1 MDALALEG
9 VTVGYG
15 RAPVLR
21 DVSLSVARGE
31 RVALLG
37 PNGAGKTTLLR
48 AAGGSLRPDAG
59 RVLVG
64 AEDLA
69 GMSARGMGRPTSLY
83 AGGALTGA
91 RPDIVRWKRP
101 PPMSAPNVAR
111 LVASDPIEMTPSVTV
126 SSLTG
131 TPNFADAS
139 SSNA

>member
-59 RVLVG
+59 RVLVEG
-64 AEDLA
+64 KDLA
-69 GMSARGMGRPTSLY
+69 GMSAREAARRISGVAQQEGSEFAFTVREVVALGR
-83 AGGALTGA
+83 
-91 RPDIVRWKRP
+91 
-101 PPMSAPNVAR
+101 VAR
-111 LVASDPIEMTPSVTV
+111 LRPWSGPS
-126 SSLTG
+126 
-131 TPNFADAS
+131 PEDDA
-139 SSNA
+139 